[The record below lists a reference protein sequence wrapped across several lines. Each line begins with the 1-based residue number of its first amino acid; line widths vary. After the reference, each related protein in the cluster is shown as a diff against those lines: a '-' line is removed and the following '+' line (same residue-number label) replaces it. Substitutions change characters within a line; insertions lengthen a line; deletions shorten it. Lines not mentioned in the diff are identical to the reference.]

1 MTKWFVLD
9 SDTHITLHH
18 QDPKLSQKGREEWSK
33 GNVCSKTTESF
44 MLYFAFLLK
53 VPKES
58 F

>member
-18 QDPKLSQKGREEWSK
+18 QDPKLRRGREERSK

-53 VPKES
+53 VPKKS

>member
-1 MTKWFVLD
+1 MTKWFALD
-9 SDTHITLHH
+9 SDTHIMFQH
-18 QDPKLSQKGREEWSK
+18 QDPKLSQKRREEWSK

-53 VPKES
+53 VPNKS